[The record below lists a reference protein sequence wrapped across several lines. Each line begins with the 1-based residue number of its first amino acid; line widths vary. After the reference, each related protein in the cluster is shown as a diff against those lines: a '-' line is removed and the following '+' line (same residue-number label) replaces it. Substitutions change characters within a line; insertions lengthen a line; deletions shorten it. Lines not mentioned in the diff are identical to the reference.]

1 MKLLLASLIA
11 LTPVPSLAAPTTF
24 VQDIPYKKNEIWRE
38 QAAGYSRTKTCY
50 RTEYREEYIPGTE
63 QDPGY
68 VKSWKETV
76 EFPCSNNKATI
87 IRERSV
93 EYREVD
99 ENDCTDGKVAGA
111 ILGGGAAGAAMSKGD
126 GRWWAIPIG
135 AVVGSKI
142 GCDAAGG

>member
-99 ENDCTDGKVAGA
+99 ENDCSDGKVAGA
-111 ILGGGAAGAAMSKGD
+111 LLGGAAGAAMSRGD

-135 AVVGSKI
+135 AVVGSKS